1 MINKAKRERER
12 ERERERSKKVSNLE
26 HEKQQ
31 QIPL

>member
-1 MINKAKRERER
+1 MINKAKRER

>member
-1 MINKAKRERER
+1 MINKAKR